1 MTFLQAGQDRVKSHF
16 GIEFLIDM
24 KNLVKFWKDFIVVFL
39 YSINILQSE

>member
-24 KNLVKFWKDFIVVFL
+24 KNLVNFWKYFIVVFL
-39 YSINILQSE
+39 YSINILESE